1 MTHEARMLID
11 GKLVDAETGRQF
23 DNINPATEEVLG
35 GTADGTRADME
46 RAVAAARHAFDHT
59 DWSRN
64 GEARAAGIRQLQAAL
79 EAEREEIRSELIAEA
94 GCPLLSTF
102 GPQLD
107 VPLKEALTWPADMI
121 SEFSWS
127 RTLPDKD
134 AFGMGTVAAREVW

>member
-1 MTHEARMLID
+1 MVNHESRMLID
-11 GKLVDAETGRQF
+11 GKLVDSETGRQF
-23 DNINPATEEVLG
+23 DNVNPATEEVMG

-64 GEARAAGIRQLQAAL
+64 GAARAAGLRQLQAAL
-79 EAEREEIRSELIAEA
+79 EAEKEDLRRELIAEV

-107 VPLKEALTWPADMI
+107 VPLKEALSWPADMI
-121 SEFSWS
+121 DQF
-127 RTLPDKD
+127 P
-134 AFGMGTVAAREVW
+134 